1 MLKFRLKTPPK
12 VEPISKDEV
21 KTFLRIEQSDTGF
34 DSQLDQLI
42 KAAREWCETYQNRAY
57 ITQTF
62 ELALD
67 SFPASSAIRLPRP
80 ILQKVDSIQYAD
92 VAGESV
98 VWPVDQYQTDLY
110 SEPGYL
116 VRKTNWPP
124 TNRSVNNVVITYTSG
139 YGDSPDDVPQK
150 IRQAIFLLVTYWFE
164 NGMCDPPEAVKSLL
178 MQDRVIPV

>member
-1 MLKFRLKTPPK
+1 MA
-12 VEPISKDEV
+12 EPITKSQV
-21 KTFLRIEQSDTGF
+21 KTFLRIEESDTEYDG
-34 DSQLDQLI
+34 QLDQLI
-42 KAAREWCETYQNRAY
+42 SAAREWCETYQNRAY

-67 SFPASSAIRLPRP
+67 HFPVASAIRLPRP
-80 ILQKVDSIQYAD
+80 KLQTVDSIQYAD
-92 VAGESV
+92 VSGAPV
-98 VWPVDQYQTDLY
+98 VWPADQYQTDTF

-116 VRKTNWPP
+116 VCKVAWPRTNG
-124 TNRSVNNVVITYTSG
+124 SVNNVVITYTSG
-139 YGDSPDDVPQK
+139 YGNTPDDVPQK